1 MYFTICSIFME
12 YKMKILNIPLDDF
25 EYNLLVEDKKKL
37 KLSWRNYLIHLL
49 ENQKVEDEK

>member
-1 MYFTICSIFME
+1 
-12 YKMKILNIPLDDF
+12 MKILNIPLDDF